1 MFGYIPMKIKY
12 MSGVIHSIQK
22 FKKIAGGFDFRDL
35 TCSGVDFALRFIQTF

>member
-12 MSGVIHSIQK
+12 IGVIHSIQN